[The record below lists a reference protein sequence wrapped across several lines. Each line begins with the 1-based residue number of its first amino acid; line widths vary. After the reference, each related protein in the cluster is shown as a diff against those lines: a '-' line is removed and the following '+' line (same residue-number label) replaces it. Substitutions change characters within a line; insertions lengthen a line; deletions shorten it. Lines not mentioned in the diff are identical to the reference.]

1 MVKFVT
7 WFSREKGS
15 GTRGTVNITYTAHVW
30 VILCVCVCKRE
41 REKGRGSVCV
51 CVCARA
57 RACVSSIPKFFF
69 EPRILCFFLGFSES
83 NPYTGLDRLW
93 GFQITWQSTHEGGK
107 GISHTHRPLP
117 PPGNIPGTH
126 FCFMLSRSQDHSA
139 AWRMMSMENSNNTI
153 VNWTLY
159 LPVCG
164 AVPQPTAQCLWE
176 ITPKIC
182 IALPQPLVST
192 TS

>member
-117 PPGNIPGTH
+117 PQVIFLVLISVSCWVDP
-126 FCFMLSRSQDHSA
+126 R
-139 AWRMMSMENSNNTI
+139 TI
-153 VNWTLY
+153 VRPEGWCQWKI
-159 LPVCG
+159 P
-164 AVPQPTAQCLWE
+164 
-176 ITPKIC
+176 ITPSLIEPFTFRFV
-182 IALPQPLVST
+182 ALFLNQLLNVCERSPLKFV
-192 TS
+192 